1 MLETIIT
8 VVSNERK
15 RSDEPTGG
23 CNESRRSAHL
33 ESRPPDERIAPTLLL
48 WWIGE
53 ADPICQVPGEGGNGI
68 LIQIGGGPRLAINRV
83 ATRQREG
90 LDVCAYDVHE
100 RNRKELGTRKRSR
113 RRAVES

>member
-1 MLETIIT
+1 M
-8 VVSNERK
+8 NEK
-15 RSDEPTGG
+15 EVM
-23 CNESRRSAHL
+23 SRLADATKAGAMPASHGRTAHL

>member
-1 MLETIIT
+1 M
-8 VVSNERK
+8 NEK
-15 RSDEPTGG
+15 EVM
-23 CNESRRSAHL
+23 SRLADATKAGAMPASHGRTAHL

-90 LDVCAYDVHE
+90 LDVAPMTFMSETAKSWAPGRDH
-100 RNRKELGTRKRSR
+100 G
-113 RRAVES
+113 VEP